1 MELIFSDTDHQYEQA
16 KNIILEKLNIL
27 AEEGEKTEFL
37 KYLNQNIN
45 SDFCLNVD
53 VDSEDDKPE
62 CIVFENNLS
71 AKSLDIILKE
81 YPKLSKSYYRD
92 DESIVLRLF
101 INYSNNYSAVNFY
114 VDKSPEVLAKR
125 ESEYAEF
132 FEKLKVAVENS
143 VNVKAANHN
152 GNVCL
157 HFFTCDEFN
166 LKKLKEVTTYLLDND
181 FFLNNHNF
189 SYFLGCHNF
198 LYTKEVPQG
207 IIDFCDLFPHCKLS
221 AHNLSV
227 LFNLTSYDEEFS
239 PIEYDKSNPPTE
251 EYLRKNNLD
260 INDYSQQENIT
271 LIKYFVERYNIDIVN
286 EEIPCELDDL
296 FKNVKFER
304 SINYLF
310 EKGYPL
316 KDELKNYPVV
326 VQKFFVEQQR
336 KIIESNLL
344 KEQKSEIKKKRI

>member
-1 MELIFSDTDHQYEQA
+1 MELIFSDINHQHEEA
-16 KNIILEKLNIL
+16 KNIILEKLNTL
-27 AEEGEKTEFL
+27 AEEGNKPEFL
-37 KYLNQNIN
+37 KYLNKNIT

-53 VDSEDDKPE
+53 VEDDMPE

-71 AKSLDIILKE
+71 AKSLGILLKE
-81 YPKLSKSYYRD
+81 YPKLSKSYYND
-92 DESIVLRLF
+92 DENIVSKLF
-101 INYSNNYSAVNFY
+101 INYSNNYSSVNFY
-114 VDKSPEVLAKR
+114 VDKSPEAMAQR

-143 VNVKAANHN
+143 VNVKSPNVN
-152 GNVCL
+152 GLVCL

-166 LKKLKEVTTYLLDND
+166 LTKLKEVTSYLLDND

-189 SYFLGCHNF
+189 SYFLHCHNF

-207 IIDFCDLFPHCKLS
+207 IIDFCDLFPHCKVS
-221 AHNLSV
+221 ARDLYH
-227 LFNLTSYDEEFS
+227 LFDLTSYDQRFS
-239 PIEYDKSNPPTE
+239 PLDYDKNNPPSE
-251 EYLRKNNLD
+251 EYLKKNNLD

-304 SINYLF
+304 SVNYLF
-310 EKGYPL
+310 EKGYSL
-316 KDELKNYPVV
+316 KEDLQNYPVV
-326 VQKFFVEQQR
+326 VQKFFIEQQR

-344 KEQKSEIKKKRI
+344 KDQKMEIKKKRI